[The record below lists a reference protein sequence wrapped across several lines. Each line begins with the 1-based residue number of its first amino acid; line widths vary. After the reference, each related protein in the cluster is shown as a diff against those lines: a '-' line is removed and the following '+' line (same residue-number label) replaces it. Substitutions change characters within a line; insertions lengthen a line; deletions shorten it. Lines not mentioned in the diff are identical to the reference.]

1 MADHERAGHNGSVTD
16 LPRRAVTRSA
26 KLATLPLGFAGRT
39 AIGFGKRVGGKPAEL
54 VLAEVQQ
61 RTAEQMFKVLGEL
74 KGGAMKVG
82 QAMSVFEAAL
92 PEELAAPYRASLAK
106 LQEAAPALPAE
117 TVHKV
122 LAEQLGVRWRNK
134 FIEFD
139 DSPAAAASIGQVHR
153 GVWRDGR
160 QVAVKIQYPGAAQ
173 ALMSDLTTIG
183 RMMRMMGPLT
193 PGMDMKPLVQEIRQ
207 RMAEELDYHRE
218 AKMQRRYAKTY
229 ADDPDFLIPDVVAA
243 TDQVL
248 ISTWVEG
255 TPLRSIIT
263 DGTQDQRN
271 RAGLLLVRF
280 LYSGPARAGQLHAD
294 PHPGNF
300 RLLPDGRLGVLDFG
314 AVDRLPGGFPAPI
327 GRLARLAIEGG
338 ADDVLVGLRQEG
350 FVRPTV
356 SIDAQNLL
364 DYLLPL
370 LEPIRHDEF
379 HFRREWLRA
388 EAMRLAD
395 LRTATVGMK
404 LNLPPSYLL
413 IHRVTLGVMGVL
425 CQLDCT
431 APFRAECER
440 WVARGGHPPGPPPH
454 KKQAQPQS
462 SLA

>member
-1 MADHERAGHNGSVTD
+1 MTD

-26 KLATLPLGFAGRT
+26 KLATLPIGFAGRT
-39 AIGFGKRVGGKPAEL
+39 VVGFGKRVGGRPAEA

-92 PEELAAPYRASLAK
+92 PEELAAPYRASLAQ

-117 TVHKV
+117 KVHQV
-122 LAEQLGVRWRNK
+122 MAEHIGPRWRTR
-134 FIEFD
+134 FESFD
-139 DSPAAAASIGQVHR
+139 DEPAAAASIGQVHR
-153 GVWRDGR
+153 AVWRDGR
-160 QVAVKIQYPGAAQ
+160 EVAVKIQYPGAGA
-173 ALMSDLTTIG
+173 ALMSDLKQIG
-183 RMMRMMGPLT
+183 RMMRLVGPLA
-193 PGMDMKPLVQEIRQ
+193 PGMDMKPLVAEMQS

-218 AKMQRRYAKTY
+218 ARVQRRYAKTY
-229 ADDPDFLIPDVVAA
+229 ADDPDFAIPDVVAV

-248 ISTWVEG
+248 VSTWLEG
-255 TPLRSIIT
+255 TPIRRIIT
-263 DGTQDQRN
+263 DGDQSQRD

-280 LYSGPARAGQLHAD
+280 LYSGPARAGLLHAD

-300 RLLPDGRLGVLDFG
+300 RLMPDGRLGVLDFG
-314 AVDRLPGGFPAPI
+314 AVDRLPGGLPRPI
-327 GRLARLAIEGG
+327 GHLARLAIDGG
-338 ADDVLVGLRQEG
+338 ADAVLAGLRKEG
-350 FVRPTV
+350 FVRPGV
-356 SIDAQNLL
+356 EVDAQTLL

-370 LEPIRHDEF
+370 LEPVRNEQF

-388 EAMRLAD
+388 EALRLAD
-395 LRTATVGMK
+395 LRQATVGMK

-431 APFRAECER
+431 APFQAECER
-440 WVARGGHPPGPPPH
+440 WVPGFARST
-454 KKQAQPQS
+454 K
-462 SLA
+462 

>member
-1 MADHERAGHNGSVTD
+1 MTD

-39 AIGFGKRVGGKPAEL
+39 AWGFGKRVGGRPAE
-54 VLAEVQQ
+54 VVMAEIQQ

-92 PEELAAPYRASLAK
+92 PEELAGPYRAALSQ

-117 TVHKV
+117 TVHQV
-122 LAEQLGVRWRNK
+122 LAEQIGPRWRQK
-134 FIEFD
+134 FQQFD

-160 QVAVKIQYPGAAQ
+160 DVAVKIQYPGAGA
-173 ALMSDLTTIG
+173 ALMSDLKQIG
-183 RMMRMMGPLT
+183 RMMRLVGPLA
-193 PGMDMKPLVQEIRQ
+193 PGIDMKPLVAEIRS

-218 AKMQRRYAKTY
+218 AKVQRRYAKTY
-229 ADDPDFLIPDVVAA
+229 AGDLDFAIPDVVAV

-248 ISTWVEG
+248 VSTWIEG

-263 DGTQDQRN
+263 DGDQVQRD

-280 LYSGPARAGQLHAD
+280 LYSGPARAGLLHAD

-300 RLLPDGRLGVLDFG
+300 RLLSDGRLGVFDFG
-314 AVDRLPGGFPAPI
+314 AVDRLPGGFPTPI
-327 GRLARLAIEGG
+327 GRLARLAIEGD
-338 ADDVLVGLRQEG
+338 ADDVLAGLRGEG
-350 FVRPTV
+350 FVRPGV
-356 SIDAQNLL
+356 DVDAQTLL

-370 LEPIRHDEF
+370 LEPIRHEEF
-379 HFRREWLRA
+379 HFRRKWLRA

-395 LRTATVGMK
+395 LRQATVGMK

-440 WVARGGHPPGPPPH
+440 WVPGFAPTRTGE
-454 KKQAQPQS
+454 
-462 SLA
+462 

>member
-1 MADHERAGHNGSVTD
+1 MTD

-39 AIGFGKRVGGKPAEL
+39 AIGLGKRVGGKPAEL

-92 PEELAAPYRASLAK
+92 PEELAAPYRASLAQ

-134 FIEFD
+134 FDEFSD
-139 DSPAAAASIGQVHR
+139 EPAAAASIGQVHK
-153 GVWRDGR
+153 GVWQDGR
-160 QVAVKIQYPGAAQ
+160 EVAVKIQYPGAAK
-173 ALMSDLTTIG
+173 ALMSDLTQIG
-183 RMMRMMGPLT
+183 RMMRLAGPLA
-193 PGMDMKPLVQEIRQ
+193 PGMDMKPLVEEVRR

-218 AKMQRRYAKTY
+218 ATVQRRYAKTY
-229 ADDPDFLIPDVVAA
+229 ADDPDFVIPDVVAA

-248 ISTWVEG
+248 VSTWIEG
-255 TPLRSIIT
+255 TPLRHVI
-263 DGTQDQRN
+263 DKGEQDQRD

-280 LYSGPARAGQLHAD
+280 LYSGPARAGLLHAD

-300 RLLPDGRLGVLDFG
+300 RLMPDGRLGVLDFG
-314 AVDRLPGGFPAPI
+314 AVDRLPGGLPKPI
-327 GRLARLAIEGG
+327 GQLARIAVEGG
-338 ADDVLVGLRQEG
+338 ADDVLEGLREVG
-350 FVRPTV
+350 FVRPGV
-356 SIDAQNLL
+356 DIDAQKLL
-364 DYLLPL
+364 NYLVPL
-370 LEPIRHDEF
+370 LEPIRHQEF
-379 HFRREWLRA
+379 HFERAWLRA

-395 LRTATVGMK
+395 LRQATVGMK

-413 IHRVTLGVMGVL
+413 IHRVTLGVMAVL

-440 WVARGGHPPGPPPH
+440 WVPGF
-454 KKQAQPQS
+454 AS
-462 SLA
+462 